1 MHARRLEA
9 GEKIINLDFW
19 IKILLFLTGETEW
32 GPSWILGVIQLEGEV
47 AMGGEHHR
55 VN

>member
-9 GEKIINLDFW
+9 GEKIINLDVW
-19 IKILLFLTGETEW
+19 IIILLFLTGETEW